1 MSLQE
6 RIAAVEDRIREACK
20 RSGRSRDE
28 IGLIA
33 VTKYVSLETTR
44 QILDNGLNDIGE
56 NRWQDVRDKWE
67 ALGDRGTWHFIGHL
81 QSNKAKDVVGK
92 FAYIHSL
99 DRMSLAKAIQKR
111 AQAMDLTVNC
121 FIQLNV
127 SGEETKYGLAPE
139 ELTDF
144 AHKIRSLDRI
154 RIVGLMT
161 MAPYE
166 SDPED
171 TRPVFRKLRELRD
184 QLNEEAILSYPVTE
198 LSMGMSNDFEV
209 AIEEGATW
217 IRLGSVLVGK
227 EF

>member
-1 MSLQE
+1 
-6 RIAAVEDRIREACK
+6 
-20 RSGRSRDE
+20 
-28 IGLIA
+28 
-33 VTKYVSLETTR
+33 
-44 QILDNGLNDIGE
+44 
-56 NRWQDVRDKWE
+56 
-67 ALGDRGTWHFIGHL
+67 
-81 QSNKAKDVVGK
+81 
-92 FAYIHSL
+92 
-99 DRMSLAKAIQKR
+99 MSLAKAIQKR
-111 AQAMDLTVNC
+111 AEAMDLTVNC

>member
-111 AQAMDLTVNC
+111 AEAMDLTVNC